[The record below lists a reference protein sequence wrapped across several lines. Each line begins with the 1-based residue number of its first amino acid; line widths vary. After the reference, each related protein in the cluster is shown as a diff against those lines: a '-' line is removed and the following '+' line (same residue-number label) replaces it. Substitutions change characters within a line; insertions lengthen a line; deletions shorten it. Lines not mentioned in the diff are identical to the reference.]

1 MVMKALQRMI
11 EVRVDVMMEKGNVWM
26 ENRMR
31 VSRLWMDALGLWMG
45 SGLGEV
51 LVMMGGPVLDI
62 LISEMY
68 TKDKGKKNSQRPFQ
82 RQYSLSST

>member
-1 MVMKALQRMI
+1 
-11 EVRVDVMMEKGNVWM
+11 
-26 ENRMR
+26 
-31 VSRLWMDALGLWMG
+31 MG
-45 SGLGEV
+45 GGLGV
-51 LVMMGGPVLDI
+51 GLVTMGGPVLDI